1 VALPYWSHN
10 NSLDLI
16 SILDI
21 VRDQVGLINFAGR
34 MKIPASMDK
43 LLPFL
48 WIYLGSSSDPAQA
61 ICDVPVHGY
70 HGFAGDGYALT
81 SVELILLETTV
92 WCCAGTDFGVNSRFY
107 KKACINQSSHGA
119 EKS

>member
-1 VALPYWSHN
+1 LFIYGVP
-10 NSLDLI
+10 SLDLI

-81 SVELILLETTV
+81 SESLFCWKLQFGAVQVRIL
-92 WCCAGTDFGVNSRFY
+92 G
-107 KKACINQSSHGA
+107 
-119 EKS
+119 